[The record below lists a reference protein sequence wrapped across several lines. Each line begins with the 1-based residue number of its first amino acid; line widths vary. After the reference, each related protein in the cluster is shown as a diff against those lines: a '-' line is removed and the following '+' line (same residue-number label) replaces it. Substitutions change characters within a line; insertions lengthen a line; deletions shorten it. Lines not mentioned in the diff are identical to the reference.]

1 MLIKSDIMRKIS
13 SLFLVLIIYA
23 CGPSQKS
30 DEQAFLDSLNNL
42 TLDSPMISDDV
53 IADIVQQVPSPLEIS
68 YLLKDAG
75 TQYDFNIL
83 NTPSNVSNYN
93 SNFNKALNL
102 GIYGTDLGYANIY
115 EENQDAIL
123 YLNSI
128 KGLAND
134 LSIGQFFNFETI
146 AKLATN
152 SKNLD
157 SLLLITTQNFNDIN
171 GYLQENQRS
180 NLSVLILTGGW
191 LEALHITCQVAEK
204 DPGNEQLIEKIG
216 EQKIILDNIKLM
228 LGFYTKDPYIAD
240 LHTRILD
247 LEKAFAQI
255 EIVRTYAEPTM
266 EEVNGILVVTD
277 NSTTTVIITDENVNT
292 IRKEVISIREKII
305 S

>member
-1 MLIKSDIMRKIS
+1 MRSIY
-13 SLFLVLIIYA
+13 SLFFVLIVLA
-23 CGPSQKS
+23 CGPGKKS
-30 DEQAFLDSLNNL
+30 DEQAFLDSLNNVDL
-42 TLDSPMISDDV
+42 EAPMISEEV
-53 IADIVQQVPSPLEIS
+53 IADIIQQVPSPLEIS

-75 TQYDFNIL
+75 TQYDFDIL
-83 NTPSNVSNYN
+83 NAPNNASNYN

-115 EENQDAIL
+115 EENQDALL

-134 LSIGQFFNFETI
+134 LNIGQFFDFTTI
-146 AKLATN
+146 ARLATN

-171 GYLQENQRS
+171 SYLQENQRS

-204 DPGNEQLIEKIG
+204 NPGNQQLIEKIG
-216 EQKIILDNIKLM
+216 EQKIILDNIKQL
-228 LGFYTKDPYIAD
+228 LDFYTKDPYIAD
-240 LHTRILD
+240 LHKRILE
-247 LEKAFAQI
+247 LEKAFAEI
-255 EIVRTYAEPTM
+255 EIVYTYAEPTM
-266 EEVNGILVVTD
+266 VEIDGMLVSQS
-277 NSTTTVIITDENVNT
+277 NSTTTINISQDNVVDIRQEVII
-292 IRKEVISIREKII
+292 IREKII

>member
-13 SLFLVLIIYA
+13 SLFLVLIIFA
-23 CGPSQKS
+23 CGPNQKS

-42 TLDSPMISDDV
+42 TLDGPMISDEV
-53 IADIVQQVPSPLEIS
+53 IADIIQLVPSPLEIS

-134 LSIGQFFNFETI
+134 LSIGQFFDFTTI
-146 AKLATN
+146 ARLATN

-157 SLLLITTQNFNDIN
+157 SLLLITTQNFNNIN

-240 LHTRILD
+240 LHTRILE
-247 LEKAFAQI
+247 LEKAFSQI
-255 EIVRTYAEPTM
+255 KIVRTYAEPTM

-277 NSTTTVIITDENVNT
+277 NSTTTVNITDENVNT
-292 IRKEVISIREKII
+292 IRKEVINIREKII

>member
-1 MLIKSDIMRKIS
+1 MRKIS
-13 SLFLVLIIYA
+13 SLFLVLIVFA
-23 CGPSQKS
+23 CGPGKRS
-30 DEQAFLDSLNNL
+30 DEQAFLDSLDNL
-42 TLDSPMISDDV
+42 TLDGPMISEEV
-53 IADIVQQVPSPLEIS
+53 ISDIIQQVPSPLEIS

-75 TQYDFNIL
+75 TQYDFDIL
-83 NTPSNVSNYN
+83 NSPNNSSNYN
-93 SNFNKALNL
+93 SNFSKALNL

-134 LSIGQFFNFETI
+134 LSIGQFFDFGTI
-146 AKLATN
+146 ARLATN

-157 SLLLITTQNFNDIN
+157 SLLLITTQNFNSIN
-171 GYLQENQRS
+171 GYLQENKRS

-191 LEALHITCQVAEK
+191 LEAMHVTCQVSEK
-204 DPGNEQLIEKIG
+204 NPNNEKLIEKIG

-228 LGFYTKDPYIAD
+228 LGFYTQDPNIAD
-240 LHTRILD
+240 LHKDILE

-255 EIVRTYAEPTM
+255 DIIYTYAEPTLV
-266 EEVNGILVVTD
+266 EVDGMLISQS
-277 NSTTTVIITDENVNT
+277 NSTTTINITNEDVGA
-292 IRKEVISIREKII
+292 IRQEVIKIREKII

>member
-1 MLIKSDIMRKIS
+1 MRNIS
-13 SLFLVLIIYA
+13 LLFLALIVFA
-23 CGPSQKS
+23 CGPGKKTE
-30 DEQAFLDSLNNL
+30 EQAFLDSLDNL
-42 TLDSPMISDDV
+42 SLDAPMISDEV
-53 IADIVQQVPSPLEIS
+53 IGDIVQQVPSPLEIS

-75 TQYDFNIL
+75 TQYDFDLL
-83 NTPSNVSNYN
+83 NSPNNSTNYN
-93 SNFNKALNL
+93 SNFTKAINL
-102 GIYGTDLGYANIY
+102 GVYGTDLGYANIY

-134 LSIGQFFNFETI
+134 LSIGQFFDFGTI
-146 AKLATN
+146 KRLATN

-157 SLLLITTQNFNDIN
+157 SLLLITTQNFNSIN

-204 DPGNEQLIEKIG
+204 NPSNEQLIEKIG

-228 LGFYTKDPYIAD
+228 LGFYTQDPNIAD
-240 LHTRILD
+240 LHKNILA
-247 LEKAFAQI
+247 LEKAFEQI
-255 EIVRTYAEPTM
+255 EIIYTYAEPTM
-266 EEVNGILVVTD
+266 EEVNGILVVKD
-277 NSTTTVIITDENVNT
+277 NSTTTINITEENVEAIKREVLN
-292 IRKEVISIREKII
+292 IRKKII